1 MKMDVDGDMHDGDGN
16 VNGGVEDWKSVK
28 NVNKE
33 INLNIRKHFDVVT
46 YKL

>member
-16 VNGGVEDWKSVK
+16 GGAEDWKSVK